1 MPVSFNQSKR
11 RHWYLNDFIFI
22 CSNHIHRTVNM
33 WSKDEDCAG
42 V

>member
-1 MPVSFNQSKR
+1 MPVSFNQRIR
-11 RHWYLNDFIFI
+11 RHSYLNDAISI
-22 CSNHIHRTVNM
+22 YTNHIHRMVNI